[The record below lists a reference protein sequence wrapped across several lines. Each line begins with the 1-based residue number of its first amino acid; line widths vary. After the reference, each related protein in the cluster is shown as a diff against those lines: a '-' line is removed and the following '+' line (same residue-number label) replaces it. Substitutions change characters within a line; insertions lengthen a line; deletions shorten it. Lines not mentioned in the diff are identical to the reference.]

1 MFDGWGGVAE
11 GVLGLC
17 GIIGSAVVR
26 SHNSRIE
33 KIEGIQGL
41 TNADLQNFKLDAE
54 KRFAKDETLQ
64 STIARLHDKM
74 EEHSDAVERK
84 MDAVQTDIK
93 SILQRLPR

>member
-1 MFDGWGGVAE
+1 MFDSWGSIAE
-11 GVLGLC
+11 TVGL
-17 GIIGSAVVR
+17 ILVPIGGGFVR
-26 SHNSRIE
+26 SHNNRIE
-33 KIEGIQGL
+33 KIESIQGL